1 MKKIRLKCKKMSIIN
16 EGLLVIS
23 DTSNVCK
30 NICIQEQANTYSN
43 VTEEEHGCFSIR
55 KAFL

>member
-1 MKKIRLKCKKMSIIN
+1 MSIIN